1 VYIYLLCKLIYLIT
15 SLLSACFAVLSGV
28 ILAGGPLGTALMAA
42 CTMGWLEVVKFLVG
56 RGAKTE
62 YAEDGKPM
70 VSAYE
75 GAVHHKV
82 WEWLVSNQGHAGT

>member
-1 VYIYLLCKLIYLIT
+1 
-15 SLLSACFAVLSGV
+15 
-28 ILAGGPLGTALMAA
+28 MAA

-82 WEWLVSNQGHAGT
+82 WEWLVSNQGRAGT